1 MEIQANI
8 DSNSNSE
15 NSFKKVGII
24 LKIATLAVAF
34 LAIAMMSL

>member
-1 MEIQANI
+1 MEIQAKI
-8 DSNSNSE
+8 DNNSNNE

-24 LKIATLAVAF
+24 LKIATLGIAF